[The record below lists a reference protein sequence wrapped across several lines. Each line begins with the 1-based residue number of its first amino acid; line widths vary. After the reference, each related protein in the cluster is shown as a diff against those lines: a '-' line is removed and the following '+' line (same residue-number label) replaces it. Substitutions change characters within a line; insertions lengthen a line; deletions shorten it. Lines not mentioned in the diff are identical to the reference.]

1 MFIIDY
7 CPQCYVG
14 FLGKAAQK
22 IQTVDRR
29 NNMRRILETT
39 EERVKLLKAGFVGKT
54 IEKLYIESNSF
65 KIIRT
70 PAIIE
75 LVELGPA

>member
-1 MFIIDY
+1 MEIRESWYKKFR
-7 CPQCYVG
+7 P
-14 FLGKAAQK
+14 LK
-22 IQTVDRR
+22 RR
-29 NNMRRILETT
+29 NNKRRMLETA

-65 KIIRT
+65 KIVRT